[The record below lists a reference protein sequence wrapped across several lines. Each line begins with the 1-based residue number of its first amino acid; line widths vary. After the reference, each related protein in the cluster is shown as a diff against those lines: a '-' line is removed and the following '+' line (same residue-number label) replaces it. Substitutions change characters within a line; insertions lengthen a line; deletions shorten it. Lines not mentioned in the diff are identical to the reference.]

1 MAENLRLYDRDPR
14 IVEIIKKSTYGW
26 LGYDD
31 LQSLFEF
38 SGTFL
43 LSKGPASFE
52 EGLYVYE
59 MDHKTD
65 EIEWDFQNHEASG
78 IAGDVR
84 VLYTSFTKKSNVT
97 PSLERRIYICPGH
110 VLCLVHF
117 RFIEEEQ
124 RQEAELEEAG
134 EDLTP
139 PVNLA
144 TAAFDVASQTLSNT
158 LEPWMQDIL
167 QDSTDNWLDYGD
179 LMTLF
184 AHSGK
189 LPLSK
194 GLAAGLDELDQGIYV
209 FTRQESLHTVDWYG
223 SPTKIPGHVP
233 LSYRTSYAVPNDL
246 SLNATMVRRLYDC
259 DEYARYIVHCRL
271 IGGGQ
276 EEEQEQEA
284 ELEEAGEDRTP
295 PVNLSTVGDVA
306 TAASDVTSQ
315 TLPNTLE
322 PWVQDILQ
330 DSTDNWLDYGDL
342 MTLFAHSGKLPLSK
356 GLAAGLDELDQGI
369 YVFTRQ
375 ESLHTVDWYGSP
387 TKIPGHVPLSYRTSY
402 AVPNDLSLNA
412 TMVRRLYDC
421 DEYARY
427 IVHCRLIGGGQEEEQ
442 EQEAELEEAGED
454 RTPPVNL
461 STVGDVA
468 TAASDVTSQ
477 TLPNTLEPWV
487 QDILQDSTDNWL
499 DYGDLMTL
507 FAHSGKL
514 PLSKGLAAGL
524 DELDQ
529 GIYVFTRQ
537 ESLHTVDWYGSPTK
551 IPGHV
556 PLSYRTSYAVPNDP
570 SLNATMVRRLYDCDE
585 YARFIVHCRL
595 IGGRTRRS

>member
-1 MAENLRLYDRDPR
+1 MSFLEHFYSPKDLLLLR
-14 IVEIIKKSTYGW
+14 KA
-26 LGYDD
+26 
-31 LQSLFEF
+31 F
-38 SGTFL
+38 
-43 LSKGPASFE
+43 
-52 EGLYVYE
+52 YVYE

-78 IAGDVR
+78 MAGDVR
-84 VLYTSFTKKSNVT
+84 VLYTSFIKKSNVT

-144 TAAFDVASQTLSNT
+144 TAAFDVASQTLS
-158 LEPWMQDIL
+158 
-167 QDSTDNWLDYGD
+167 
-179 LMTLF
+179 
-184 AHSGK
+184 
-189 LPLSK
+189 
-194 GLAAGLDELDQGIYV
+194 
-209 FTRQESLHTVDWYG
+209 
-223 SPTKIPGHVP
+223 
-233 LSYRTSYAVPNDL
+233 
-246 SLNATMVRRLYDC
+246 
-259 DEYARYIVHCRL
+259 
-271 IGGGQ
+271 
-276 EEEQEQEA
+276 
-284 ELEEAGEDRTP
+284 
-295 PVNLSTVGDVA
+295 
-306 TAASDVTSQ
+306 
-315 TLPNTLE
+315 
-322 PWVQDILQ
+322 
-330 DSTDNWLDYGDL
+330 
-342 MTLFAHSGKLPLSK
+342 
-356 GLAAGLDELDQGI
+356 
-369 YVFTRQ
+369 
-375 ESLHTVDWYGSP
+375 
-387 TKIPGHVPLSYRTSY
+387 
-402 AVPNDLSLNA
+402 
-412 TMVRRLYDC
+412 
-421 DEYARY
+421 
-427 IVHCRLIGGGQEEEQ
+427 
-442 EQEAELEEAGED
+442 
-454 RTPPVNL
+454 
-461 STVGDVA
+461 
-468 TAASDVTSQ
+468 
-477 TLPNTLEPWV
+477 NTLEPWV

>member
-78 IAGDVR
+78 MAGDVR
-84 VLYTSFTKKSNVT
+84 VLYSSFIKKSNVT
-97 PSLERRIYICPGH
+97 PSLERRIYIFPGH

-144 TAAFDVASQTLSNT
+144 TAAFDVASQTLS
-158 LEPWMQDIL
+158 
-167 QDSTDNWLDYGD
+167 
-179 LMTLF
+179 
-184 AHSGK
+184 
-189 LPLSK
+189 
-194 GLAAGLDELDQGIYV
+194 
-209 FTRQESLHTVDWYG
+209 
-223 SPTKIPGHVP
+223 
-233 LSYRTSYAVPNDL
+233 
-246 SLNATMVRRLYDC
+246 
-259 DEYARYIVHCRL
+259 
-271 IGGGQ
+271 
-276 EEEQEQEA
+276 
-284 ELEEAGEDRTP
+284 
-295 PVNLSTVGDVA
+295 
-306 TAASDVTSQ
+306 
-315 TLPNTLE
+315 NTLE